1 MVKISLSGDW
11 HLDGTEKSLQYVE
24 NWVKKMK
31 GTSLILM
38 GDMMDSGLTKGM
50 NWNQNNLTEQIT
62 HFQDIIEDMDILGY
76 VLGNHEMRI
85 WRQTGLNPYITLLG
99 KEKDLYRVDGKC
111 ICIEHGTR
119 VPQDVLRQ
127 LRDLSM
133 IKPEANLI
141 ALGHNHELV
150 SYINHLG
157 QWLVRT
163 GHLQCYPDYARRMML
178 LPKIPGYIEYDTKKD
193 DIKIITGKVN
203 RYRSRERETE
213 RRKNI

>member
-1 MVKISLSGDW
+1 MKISLTGDW
-11 HLDGTEKSLQYVE
+11 HLDGTEKSLKYVE

-50 NWNQNNLTEQIT
+50 NWNQNNLTEQII
-62 HFQDIIEDMDILGY
+62 HFQDIIENMDILGY

-85 WRQTGLNPYITLLG
+85 WRGTGLNPYITLLG
-99 KEKDLYRVDGKC
+99 KEKTLYRVDEKC

-119 VPQDVLRQ
+119 VPQDIIRQ

-133 IKPEANLI
+133 IKPEADLC

-150 SYINHLG
+150 SYVNHLG

-163 GHLQCYPDYARRMML
+163 GHLQCYPDYARRAML
-178 LPKIPGYIEYDTKKD
+178 LPKIAGYIEYDTKQD
-193 DIKIITGKVN
+193 DVKIITGKVSS
-203 RYRSRERETE
+203 YRSRERETE
-213 RRKNI
+213 RRKV